1 MVPAATCTPGPGEM
15 VYGFEAIRPSPT
27 LEWTPCFEAFTC
39 AKLEVPL
46 DYGDPSIGST
56 GIAFIK
62 LAGRNASE
70 DAENILIIQG
80 GPGGSGVSSLLTLG
94 TTASQIFGEQ
104 YNIVSFDPR
113 GVNNSGPALDCFPG
127 NAEARDAFSR
137 VYKTGAT
144 NTSSTSLHT
153 QYYSSQ
159 LYGEWCNNA
168 VREKFTYGYYVT
180 TAAVARDI
188 LTYVEAE
195 AESAGNVASDAK
207 VWAYGISY
215 GTVVGS
221 TFASLF
227 PERVGRMVLDGVVDA
242 EDYYTNGWR
251 QNIGQ
256 ADEGGASFATLC
268 HQAGPQNCTF
278 WGPSPEGITRRL
290 DRIVTRLEREPIP
303 VSGIETGG
311 LPALATHSDLK
322 AAILTALYSPLGG
335 FPALADVL
343 TGLENGNATGIANY
357 FASSYYVR
365 SDTNAVIRCSDSYSR
380 NSLLTIDDYREY
392 AEHVAAQS
400 RYVGDIWPNY
410 VDSVVC
416 RSFEP
421 DLPDSMIFQ
430 GALPPSS
437 NKTAF
442 PILFTSTT
450 VDPVTPIQGAYK
462 MSRGFPGS
470 VVLEQEAIG
479 HVVLPQ
485 GSLCYVAHVRAYFA
499 GNVPAPNIT
508 CPMEY
513 IPFRDTGLL
522 GF

>member
-1 MVPAATCTPGPGEM
+1 MVPAVTCTSGPGEM
-15 VYGFEAIRPSPT
+15 VYGFETIRPSPT

-46 DYGDPSIGST
+46 DYADPSIGST

-62 LAGRNASE
+62 LAGRNAAE
-70 DAENILIIQG
+70 DAENILIIHG
-80 GPGGSGVSSLLTLG
+80 RRYTHSSKTEPHRM
-94 TTASQIFGEQ
+94 QIFGEQ
-104 YNIVSFDPR
+104 YNIVAFDPR

-127 NAEARDAFSR
+127 SAEARDAFSR

-144 NTSSTSLHT
+144 NTSSTSLET
-153 QYYSSQ
+153 QDYSSHI
-159 LYGEWCNNA
+159 YGEWCNNA
-168 VREKFTYGYYVT
+168 VREKFTHGYYVT
-180 TAAVARDI
+180 TAEVARDI

-195 AESAGNVASDAK
+195 AKSAGNVASDAK
-207 VWAYGISY
+207 LWAYGINY

-227 PERVGRMVLDGVVDA
+227 PERWAEWYGSPPAVLDGVLDA
-242 EDYYTNGWR
+242 EDYYANGWR

-256 ADEGGASFATLC
+256 ADEAVASFAAFC
-268 HQAGPQNCTF
+268 HQAGPENCTF
-278 WGPSPEGITRRL
+278 WGPSPEDITRRL
-290 DRIVTRLEREPIP
+290 DRIVSRLEREPIP
-303 VSGIETGG
+303 VPGIETGG

-322 AAILTALYSPLGG
+322 AAILNALYSPLGE

-365 SDTNAVIRCSDSYSR
+365 RDTNAVIRCSDSYGR
-380 NSLLTIDDYREY
+380 NSLVTIDDYREY

-430 GALPPSS
+430 GKVFPHLTLMRYYGYEITLPFPLLLALAVS
-437 NKTAF
+437 
-442 PILFTSTT
+442 
-450 VDPVTPIQGAYK
+450 
-462 MSRGFPGS
+462 
-470 VVLEQEAIG
+470 
-479 HVVLPQ
+479 
-485 GSLCYVAHVRAYFA
+485 
-499 GNVPAPNIT
+499 
-508 CPMEY
+508 
-513 IPFRDTGLL
+513 
-522 GF
+522 